1 MNGMTPSCSE
11 WQVLGERPGDCWV
24 LNPSG
29 FSTYLFG
36 KRVFKDVGLLL
47 NLGLIKDRDG
57 QRDYLLLC
65 LGRTRLT

>member
-1 MNGMTPSCSE
+1 MTPSCSE
-11 WQVLGERPGDCWV
+11 WQVLGERPGDCWG

-57 QRDYLLLC
+57 QRLFASMPWQDNVYITGL
-65 LGRTRLT
+65 